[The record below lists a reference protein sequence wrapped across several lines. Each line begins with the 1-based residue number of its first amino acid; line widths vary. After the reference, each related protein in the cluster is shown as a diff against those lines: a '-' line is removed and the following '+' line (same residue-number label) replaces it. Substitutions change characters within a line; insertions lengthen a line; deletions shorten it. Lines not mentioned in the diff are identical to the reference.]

1 MRLRFDYQVSKASR
15 PRRAT
20 GSSRERAS
28 RAEVPIRLVL
38 EWSGDGPR
46 LADRTARRSLPSL
59 LDSAHVRFVLRAST
73 RATMRGVRRSLVLEV
88 WPATGF
94 DDYAWAAD
102 ERTWLGR
109 TVVLN
114 PIDLIEADA
123 ATVLDGYASGDEP
136 PFD

>member
-1 MRLRFDYQVSKASR
+1 MTDLDSLI
-15 PRRAT
+15 
-20 GSSRERAS
+20 E
-28 RAEVPIRLVL
+28 RLV
-38 EWSGDGPR
+38 
-46 LADRTARRSLPSL
+46 DRFQAS

-114 PIDLIEADA
+114 PIDLIEVDA